1 MDTIVSI
8 LKEYPLAKY
17 VVGLALYVG
26 YVRSQRYKRIRSL
39 QAKYADPTL
48 PLRNYEVAREITSSI
63 NNFEF
68 PYLNTVSLE
77 FALFKTYAIPSIS
90 AILHATKQ
98 FTTDCLKRAEDTAFL
113 LLEINEGHGRN
124 LGRCMREKKVDE
136 AEVENDEKRRVAAI
150 ERVNF
155 LHSQYNIK
163 QGDYLYTLALF
174 VLEPAAWIDQFEWRP
189 MTQLEKNALLC
200 IWTKQG
206 REMGIQNIPET
217 LEELEAWSEAYE
229 AEHSRFAKSNVAIA
243 HATIDLLLSNAPKS
257 LHPFG
262 YKVVSCL
269 LTDRLRVAFGL
280 PQPPRGLTTVVRGA
294 LYLRAFFIRN
304 FMLPRRYPLVRTA
317 LRANEQGGYVPQYN
331 KWTPL
336 YPQGYKIEELGPKKF
351 VGKGP
356 GCPVAHVMRFEMETV

>member
-1 MDTIVSI
+1 MDTITSI
-8 LKEYPLAKY
+8 LSSYPLAKY

-26 YVRSQRYKRIRSL
+26 YVRSQRYKRIRGL
-39 QAKYADPTL
+39 EAKYPDPTL
-48 PLRNYEVAREITSSI
+48 PLRNYAIAKEISSSI

-90 AILHATKQ
+90 ALLAATKQ
-98 FTTDCLKRAEDTAFL
+98 FTTDCLKRAEDTALL
-113 LLEINEGHGRN
+113 LLEINEGHGRH
-124 LGRCMREKKVDE
+124 LGRCMREGKIDE
-136 AEVENDEKRRVAAI
+136 AEVDNDERRRVAAI

-155 LHSQYNIK
+155 LHGQYKIK

-174 VLEPAAWIDQFEWRP
+174 ILEPSAWIGQFDWRP
-189 MTQLEKNALLC
+189 LTLLEKN
-200 IWTKQG
+200 QG
-206 REMGIQNIPET
+206 REMGIENIPET

-229 AEHSRFAKSNVAIA
+229 AEHSRYAKSNVAIA
-243 HATIDLLLSNAPKS
+243 HATIDLLLSNAPKF

-269 LTDRLRVAFGL
+269 LTDRLRVAFDL
-280 PQPPRGLTTVVRGA
+280 PQPPRVLTKVVHGA

-304 FMLPRRYPLVRTA
+304 FMLPRHYPHVRTA
-317 LRANEQGGYVPQYN
+317 YRANKDGGYVPQYN
-331 KWTPL
+331 KWKPL
-336 YPQGYKIEELGPKKF
+336 YSQGYKIEELGPKKF

-356 GCPVAHVMRFEMETV
+356 GCPAHEI